1 MACMSKI
8 LKTQKK
14 IKIKTLFELIDE
26 YGEVTEQNQC
36 SRVIGLLDTNELEKN
51 NPIRKIICLEMNE
64 TMR

>member
-1 MACMSKI
+1 MHVEN
-8 LKTQKK
+8 LKDSKK

-26 YGEVTEQNQC
+26 YGEATEQNQC

-51 NPIRKIICLEMNE
+51 NPIREIICLEMNE